1 MGVKSMATLLLLG
14 LTMLCFAPRVS
25 GQNND
30 LAVVVNSGNPVTN
43 VSLGDLRRIFAGTK
57 HSWPGGKA
65 IKLVTR
71 GPGCTERIALLKLL
85 AMSEIEYKEYWT
97 TAQIFRGEADAE
109 PFTVPSVGMQK
120 EALNLFPGAISL
132 VKIMDVKPGMKV
144 LKVDGLLPGDAGYP
158 LR

>member
-1 MGVKSMATLLLLG
+1 MSAWETCEESLLG
-14 LTMLCFAPRVS
+14 RNTHGR
-25 GQNND
+25 
-30 LAVVVNSGNPVTN
+30 
-43 VSLGDLRRIFAGTK
+43 
-57 HSWPGGKA
+57 GGKA

-85 AMSEIEYKEYWT
+85 AMSEIEYKEYW